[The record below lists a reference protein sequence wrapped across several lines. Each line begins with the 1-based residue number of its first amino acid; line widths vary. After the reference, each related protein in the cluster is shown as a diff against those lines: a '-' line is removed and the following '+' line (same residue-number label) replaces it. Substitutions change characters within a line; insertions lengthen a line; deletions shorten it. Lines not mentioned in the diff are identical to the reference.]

1 MEGTI
6 MADVV
11 KDLLEIKNKEVWT
24 IEPGASVYNAI
35 AKMADKQIGALV
47 ITEGNKVVGIITER
61 DYARKVIL
69 QDKSS
74 KNTAVREIMTERVIY
89 VQPNQKIEECM
100 ALMTEKRIRHLPVLD
115 GDKLIGM
122 VSIGDVVRGLISEKE
137 FIIDQL
143 TRYISGH

>member
-1 MEGTI
+1 

-122 VSIGDVVRGLISEKE
+122 VSIGDVVRELISDKE

>member
-1 MEGTI
+1 

-11 KDLLEIKNKEVWT
+11 KDLLEIKSKEVWT
-24 IEPGASVYNAI
+24 IEPGASVYDAI

-100 ALMTEKRIRHLPVLD
+100 ALMTQKRIRHLPVLD

>member
-1 MEGTI
+1 

>member
-1 MEGTI
+1 

-115 GDKLIGM
+115 GDRLVGM
-122 VSIGDVVRGLISEKE
+122 ISIGDVVRAVISEKE
-137 FIIDQL
+137 FLIDQL
-143 TRYISGH
+143 TRYISGN